1 MDHAG
6 HRERLKARFAQAG
19 LAGFAPH
26 EALELLLTF
35 AIPRRD
41 VNPLAHQLI
50 SHFGSL
56 PRVLEASVEDLQA
69 VPGIGPHAASLIGLM
84 LPLFRLY
91 RQGLVEEQE
100 RGSGKADVLA
110 LCQAL
115 LMGEKVE
122 RFYVLALDKRG
133 KLLGHSRVSS
143 GDDGETA
150 VYPRLIVQALLRYGA
165 GACVMAHNHPSGLLQ
180 PSQADLSLTQ
190 ALAEMMKPLGITL
203 EDHVIVGGDGVFSF
217 AREGLL
223 ASPR

>member
-1 MDHAG
+1 MEHAG
-6 HRERLKARFAQAG
+6 HRERLRARFAQSE
-19 LAGFAPH
+19 LTGFAPH

-41 VNPLAHQLI
+41 VNPLAHQLLR
-50 SHFGSL
+50 HFGSF
-56 PRVLEASVEDLQA
+56 PRVLEAGVEELQL
-69 VPGIGPHAASLIGLM
+69 VPGMGKSAATLLALL

-100 RGSGKADVLA
+100 KSSGQTDLLA

-122 RFYVLALDKRG
+122 RFHVLALDRKG

-143 GDDGETA
+143 GDEGETA
-150 VYPRLIVQALLRYGA
+150 VYPRLIVQALLRFGA
-165 GACVMAHNHPSGLLQ
+165 GACVLAHNHPSGLLQ
-180 PSQADLSLTQ
+180 PSRADISLTQ
-190 ALAEMMKPLGITL
+190 ALAQMMRPLDIL
-203 EDHVIVGGDGVFSF
+203 LHDHVIVGGDGVFSF

-223 ASPR
+223 PPLE